1 MFSKHLILASNS
13 PRRRELLQQAGFSF
27 SVIPSKVEE
36 IITKTEPEDIVLEL
50 SCQKAEDVFQSLE
63 EKAKEESIVL
73 GADTVVACGGYEDY
87 KEAVRRE
94 NGSGKEERKLQILG
108 KPKSR
113 EEAFRMLK
121 RLQGDFHF
129 VYTGV
134 TLVWQEAGR
143 MKKES
148 FAVSTKVIFY
158 PMTDE
163 EIWEYIETEEPMDK
177 AGAYGIQGQGAVYI
191 KEILG
196 DYNNVV
202 GLPLG
207 ELYHRIKGVFII

>member
-1 MFSKHLILASNS
+1 MGSKHLILASNS

-27 SVIPSKVEE
+27 TVIPSKVEE

-50 SCQKAEDVFQSLE
+50 SCQKGEDVFQGLE
-63 EKAKEESIVL
+63 ENAKEESIVL
-73 GADTVVACGGYEDY
+73 GADTVVSCGGCDDY
-87 KEAVRRE
+87 QVTVRQE
-94 NGSGKEERKLQILG
+94 NTFGKEESRLQILG

-113 EEAFRMLK
+113 EEAFAMLK
-121 RLQGDFHF
+121 RLQGVSHF

-134 TLVWQEAGR
+134 TLVWQEEGS

-148 FAVSTKVIFY
+148 FAVSTKVTFY
-158 PMTDE
+158 PMSDE
-163 EIWEYIETEEPMDK
+163 EIWAYIETEEPMDK

-191 KEILG
+191 KEIQG

-207 ELYHRIKGVFII
+207 ELYQRMKGSFMI

>member
-13 PRRRELLQQAGFSF
+13 PRRRELLQQAGFPF

-73 GADTVVACGGYEDY
+73 GADTVVACGGDENY

-94 NGSGKEERKLQILG
+94 NGSEKEERRFRILG

-113 EEAFRMLK
+113 EEAFKMLK

-134 TLVWQEAGR
+134 TLVWQEAGS

-148 FAVSTKVIFY
+148 FAVSTKVTFY

-163 EIWEYIETEEPMDK
+163 EIWAYIETEEPMDK

-207 ELYHRIKGVFII
+207 ELYQRMKGSFTI